1 MTPEGKVKQDVKALL
16 KKHGAY
22 WHMPVQNGMGDP
34 ALDFHVCHRGR
45 YLGIETKRPGGVLTP
60 RQEQTRRRIEAA
72 GGTVLVIDGTNLEA
86 LEFWLLMGGSNDGA
100 GDTTR
105 PHHQLAEGH
114 KR

>member
-1 MTPEGKVKQDVKALL
+1 MTPEGRVKQQVKALL

-72 GGTVLVIDGTNLEA
+72 GGSVLVIDGTNLEA
-86 LEFWLLMGGSNDGA
+86 LEFWLSENDMALASLSSA
-100 GDTTR
+100 GDPGAQATN
-105 PHHQLAEGH
+105 AET
-114 KR
+114 